1 MVAPH
6 SSEPLNGDRENII
19 NHIVTMWFTQGG
31 EAQFGMLGRPT
42 NENELVAAI
51 LSIVR
56 PYIQAEHDGLKAR
69 IEFTKDYESVKHTLH
84 KLETQVAILPSVRAD
99 ETGHMY
105 RCAKVNGVWVCH
117 DDCAMPKLESARA
130 ANHTLMER
138 IEELVVERIK
148 EAATRD

>member
-42 NENELVAAI
+42 NEDELVAAI

-56 PYIQAEHDGLKAR
+56 SYIQAEHDGLRAR
-69 IEFTKDYESVKHTLH
+69 VAFTENFEGLRL
-84 KLETQVAILPSVRAD
+84 KLD
-99 ETGHMY
+99 D
-105 RCAKVNGVWVCH
+105 AKR
-117 DDCAMPKLESARA
+117 DLESARA

-138 IEELVVERIK
+138 SVSRNSWW
-148 EAATRD
+148 RG